1 MQILK
6 QKKIWL
12 SKLYCRG
19 NINIDVHVTT
29 ILKCSQINF
38 SKSRFVWCAWL
49 KAFHKLLEIF
59 QNVPC
64 NF

>member
-6 QKKIWL
+6 QKKIGL
-12 SKLYCRG
+12 SKFYCRG

-38 SKSRFVWCAWL
+38 SKSRFVWCA
-49 KAFHKLLEIF
+49 
-59 QNVPC
+59 
-64 NF
+64 